1 MNHYI
6 QVVTTVGSRAE
17 AQSIA
22 RTLVERRLAGC
33 VQVVGPIASTYWWE
47 GKVEEAEE
55 YLCLIKTRQDL
66 FTTLEATIKSLHPYE
81 VPEIL
86 ALAVSAGSQ
95 RYLDWLKSEL
105 VTPNHK

>member
-6 QVVTTVGSRAE
+6 QVVTSVGSRTD
-17 AQSIA
+17 AQAIA

-33 VQVVGPIASTYWWE
+33 VQVVGPITSTYWWE

-55 YLCLIKTRQDL
+55 YLCLIKTRQDM
-66 FTTLEATIKSLHPYE
+66 FTTLEATIASLHPYD

-86 ALAVSAGSQ
+86 ALPVSAGSQ

-105 VTPNHK
+105 VIHSK